1 MAGCLFLL
9 VVLLLSV
16 SFGCSPLL
24 LDLWN
29 LALEGLGV
37 LDLEGSRG
45 LKLEEKAWMGL
56 DRVVPNATYLEE
68 KLRLGHRQVW
78 ILEGGGRRGGI
89 WRFWI
94 LKLSLCISPYFTR

>member
-1 MAGCLFLL
+1 LL

-16 SFGCSPLL
+16 SSVFSSLAGS
-24 LDLWN
+24 LDF
-29 LALEGLGV
+29 ASGGHGV
-37 LDLEGSRG
+37 MDLEGSRG

-78 ILEGGGRRGGI
+78 LLEGGGAEEGYGD
-89 WRFWI
+89 
-94 LKLSLCISPYFTR
+94 SGY